1 MKKRIHSKTWTPK
14 VKPYEL
20 HNIFAHLDEK
30 QIYLRRTK
38 PVEWWENVLKKAK
51 AFNKKY
57 IEKAGNANA

>member
-30 QIYLRRTK
+30 QIDLRRNK
-38 PVEWWENVLKKAK
+38 PNEWWQRMLEKVKS
-51 AFNKKY
+51 FNKKY
-57 IEKAGNANA
+57 IKKAGNANV

>member
-1 MKKRIHSKTWTPK
+1 MKKRIHSETWTPK

-20 HNIFAHLDEK
+20 HNIFTHLDEK
-30 QIYLRRTK
+30 QIDLRRNR
-38 PVEWWENVLKKAK
+38 PSAWWQRMLEKAK

>member
-30 QIYLRRTK
+30 QIDLRRNR